1 MQKYTNNVN
10 NNNNN
15 PNEDYY
21 QVFKQNNVSPLG
33 YMIPISI
40 RGAIGP
46 SYMYEED
53 IYKIKNAGPNDIIH
67 MEIMSEGGELF
78 TALDILAAMQQT
90 QAKIIT
96 ENCGLAASA
105 ASMLLFSGDEIII
118 NPLSVTMVH
127 SATYGT
133 IGMQEN
139 IYQEVQ
145 FNKAYLEDVF
155 KSIYSG
161 LFTDEEI
168 KDIVINCK
176 QHYMKADETLDRL
189 NKRAEKQKESQIE
202 EMKKCGCEECK
213 QTLSMIAPD
222 SLDLEDFLDED
233 YPTREEL
240 ETWEK
245 SDLIDFILGEDIEED
260 SENSIIPVDVTL
272 SCTPTEEDVYGAY

>member
-1 MQKYTNNVN
+1 MQKYTNNVK
-10 NNNNN
+10 NNNN

-67 MEIMSEGGELF
+67 VEIMSEGGELF

-222 SLDLEDFLDED
+222 SLDLEDFIDED

-245 SDLIDFILGEDIEED
+245 SDLIDFILGEDIEEED
-260 SENSIIPVDVTL
+260 SEGSVIPVDVTL

>member
-1 MQKYTNNVN
+1 MQKYTSNVKNNTN
-10 NNNNN
+10 S
-15 PNEDYY
+15 NEDYY
-21 QVFKQNNVSPLG
+21 PVFKPSNVSPLG
-33 YMIPISI
+33 YMINISI
-40 RGAIGP
+40 RGPIGP

-78 TALDILAAMQQT
+78 TALDILSAMQQT
-90 QAKIIT
+90 PAKIIT

-161 LFTDEEI
+161 LFSDEEI

-189 NKRAEKQKESQIE
+189 NKREEKQKESQIE

-213 QTLSMIAPD
+213 QTLSMIVPD
-222 SLDLEDFLDED
+222 SLELEDFLDED

-245 SDLIDFILGEDIEED
+245 SDLIDFILGEDIEEEEP
-260 SENSIIPVDVTL
+260 SEDKDID
-272 SCTPTEEDVYGAY
+272 CATEPLTEDVYSSF